1 MINSIQSDFI
11 NDPTSKKIMSLLNKE
26 GDLARFVGGCVRDSL
41 INIRTKDIDIAT
53 KYKPEKIIEILSSN
67 SIKVIPTGFDHG
79 TVSVFTNTFNFEI
92 TTLRSD
98 IETDGR
104 HAKVSFTDDWKED
117 SKRRDFTINSIYL
130 SPNGDIF
137 DPNNG
142 TLDLAKGSVIFIG
155 DPKERILEDYLRI
168 LRYFRFNSYYGDEN
182 IPFSSQAYEAC
193 KDLRVKLKN
202 LSPERIQ
209 SEFFKILV
217 APNARKNISAMSE
230 ANILKVIFDNPV
242 DVSYFSRMVDIDCKN
257 QYIPNPIL
265 RLISLIY
272 LQNISYDQ
280 LKMFSLS
287 NKKRDLIS
295 LIVDKKIN
303 FSHQIN
309 INELNKHLY
318 FYGSEICAF
327 GVRVCWSVDTDLR
340 NDDNWLELLSI
351 IEVWKKPT
359 FPIKAKDIIS
369 RGVEEGPLLGQI
381 LNELENLW
389 ISSNFIMDKDFLLNK
404 VNKLIE

>member
-41 INIRTKDIDIAT
+41 IDIRTKDIDIAT

-67 SIKVIPTGFDHG
+67 SIKVIPTGIDHG
-79 TVSVFTNTFNFEI
+79 TVSIFTDTFNFEI

-98 IETDGR
+98 IESDGR
-104 HAKVSFTDDWKED
+104 RAKVSFTDDWKED
-117 SKRRDFTINSIYL
+117 SMRRDFTINSIYL

-142 TLDLAKGSVIFIG
+142 TLDLTKGSIIFIG
-155 DPKERILEDYLRI
+155 DPKERIQEDYLRI

-182 IPFSSQAYEAC
+182 ITLSSQAYEAC

-209 SEFFKILV
+209 GEFLKILV
-217 APNARKNISAMSE
+217 APNARKNISAMSK
-230 ANILKVIFDNPV
+230 ANILKVIFDNTL
-242 DVSYFSRMVDIDCKN
+242 DFSYFSRMVDIDSKY

-265 RLISLIY
+265 RLVSLIY
-272 LQNISYDQ
+272 LQNISCNQ

-287 NKKRDLIS
+287 NKQKDLIS

-303 FSHQIN
+303 FSPEMK

-318 FYGSEICAF
+318 FYGSEICTF
-327 GVRVCWSVDTDLR
+327 GVRVCWSSDSDFQ
-340 NDDNWLELLSI
+340 NDNKWLELLSI
-351 IEVWKKPT
+351 IEVWEKPT
-359 FPIKAKDIIS
+359 FPIKAEDIINH
-369 RGVEEGPLLGQI
+369 GIEEGPLLGQI
-381 LNELENLW
+381 LRKLESLW
-389 ISSNFIMDKDFLLNK
+389 ISSNFIMDKGFLLSKINE
-404 VNKLIE
+404 LIK

>member
-104 HAKVSFTDDWKED
+104 HAKVSFTDDWKKD

-168 LRYFRFNSYYGDEN
+168 LRYFRFNSYYGDEK

-242 DVSYFSRMVDIDCKN
+242 DLSYFSRMVDIDNKN

-303 FSHQIN
+303 FSHQMN
-309 INELNKHLY
+309 INALNKHLY
-318 FYGSEICAF
+318 FYGSEICPF
-327 GVRVCWSVDTDLR
+327 GVRVCWSVDTYLR

-381 LNELENLW
+381 LNELEKLW

>member
-117 SKRRDFTINSIYL
+117 SLRRDFTINSIYL

-242 DVSYFSRMVDIDCKN
+242 DLSYFSRMVDIDNKN
-257 QYIPNPIL
+257 EY
-265 RLISLIY
+265 
-272 LQNISYDQ
+272 
-280 LKMFSLS
+280 
-287 NKKRDLIS
+287 
-295 LIVDKKIN
+295 
-303 FSHQIN
+303 
-309 INELNKHLY
+309 
-318 FYGSEICAF
+318 
-327 GVRVCWSVDTDLR
+327 
-340 NDDNWLELLSI
+340 
-351 IEVWKKPT
+351 
-359 FPIKAKDIIS
+359 
-369 RGVEEGPLLGQI
+369 
-381 LNELENLW
+381 
-389 ISSNFIMDKDFLLNK
+389 
-404 VNKLIE
+404 